1 MVKKLPTS
9 IFCVAALLFTLNT
22 VFSQNEKISN
32 TSPDDSSKITKTAV
46 FQYIENNFKIG
57 GWIDAQYQYDNNWT
71 ESQSS
76 VFQIRRA
83 RLDFKGSLSKW
94 VDFRLQAD
102 FAPTP
107 RLIDAFIKVNFCKYA
122 KLQVG
127 QFKIPFSLE
136 NILSPLDLELME
148 NAQVISALS
157 GYKDVTGISSYANG
171 REIGAMLT
179 GTLVETTVRD
189 EKIPILRYGVGV
201 FGGNGINVK
210 TDNLAKDI
218 SARIEFCP
226 FVKQHPAIISMETFE
241 AAQKE
246 FAERYGVKIMNGIA
260 QRASYFYHRNGESG
274 PHPKH
279 RPPQWSEERRKSHSE
294 YFRTR
299 ECGLCRY
306 DFSHFIECENCGGHL
321 QASLKHYVDGSSE
334 VGWVDVEHTQRAKDT
349 PRPLV
354 FRDSA
359 LKAQIASALGWEA
372 FSADRM
378 FETLSGISVNVDMVT
393 LHLKDGGDQAF
404 RYIPPKQIHRK
415 RKVET

>member
-32 TSPDDSSKITKTAV
+32 TSPDDSSKITKTSI

-71 ESQSS
+71 ENQSS

-83 RLDFKGSLSKW
+83 RLDFKGSLSQW

-226 FVKQHPAIISMETFE
+226 FVKHLTLSVSGYWGKYNMLYNNNLTNIDGKRIRYAGGLQYADGNWVLRSEYLWGNT
-241 AAQKE
+241 E
-246 FAERYGVKIMNGIA
+246 FAMLDETQDTYTPTPLHTHGFYLTAGYWFKFGWGANSTVRQKLRPVLRFDYYEKDLAANTPSMYYSTGV
-260 QRASYFYHRNGESG
+260 EWW
-274 PHPKH
+274 PEKH
-279 RPPQWSEERRKSHSE
+279 LR
-294 YFRTR
+294 
-299 ECGLCRY
+299 
-306 DFSHFIECENCGGHL
+306 
-321 QASLKHYVDGSSE
+321 V
-334 VGWVDVEHTQRAKDT
+334 
-349 PRPLV
+349 
-354 FRDSA
+354 
-359 LKAQIASALGWEA
+359 QIAYTLKQRQQEPQIGHNITAMISAV
-372 FSADRM
+372 F
-378 FETLSGISVNVDMVT
+378 
-393 LHLKDGGDQAF
+393 
-404 RYIPPKQIHRK
+404 
-415 RKVET
+415 